1 MAQLVSLQ
9 TQDPH
14 HRTTIAVISLINL
27 LYHLPTQQPLAHSLK
42 SSLEETEALF
52 EEYGMKVKTWS
63 DVPKAVKTLR
73 ERDSALAEKKEA
85 LEERD
90 KALGERD
97 KALREKDELVRQM
110 AIIQVSHT
118 SVTY

>member
-27 LYHLPTQQPLAHSLK
+27 LYHLPTQQPLAHTLK
-42 SSLEETEALF
+42 SSLKETEALF
-52 EEYGMKVKTWS
+52 EEYGMKVKTSS

-73 ERDSALAEKKEA
+73 ELNSALAEKEES
-85 LEERD
+85 LEW
-90 KALGERD
+90 RD
-97 KALREKDELVRQM
+97 KALREKDELIRQM